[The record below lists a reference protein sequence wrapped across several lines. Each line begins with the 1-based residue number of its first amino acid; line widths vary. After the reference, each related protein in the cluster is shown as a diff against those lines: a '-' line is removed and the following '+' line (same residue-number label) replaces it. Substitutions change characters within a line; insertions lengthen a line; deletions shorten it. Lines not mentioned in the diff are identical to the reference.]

1 MLPRE
6 GGCPVTGLW
15 GTLRRVEDTE
25 VADCAVELADGRT
38 IAWTDVGPADGVVV
52 LRFPGTPGS
61 RWSIR
66 ADRRPWRDRSVRMI
80 TGERPGYGRSTR
92 LPGRGFAEHADDMA
106 RLLDHLGLDR
116 VYVCGQSGG
125 APRALAL
132 AARHPDRARVA
143 SVLSGMAPLTDEEA
157 TQVIPINQRARRLV
171 AAHDVDGLRTLLT
184 PIAAEMLADPLAG
197 YAAQMATAPPE
208 DHTVMTDPLWQQG
221 YIRATR
227 EALGTGIDGWVDETL
242 AILGRLADVPLPAVT
257 TSLVWYHAHDD
268 RNVPLLGRARAR

>member
-1 MLPRE
+1 
-6 GGCPVTGLW
+6 
-15 GTLRRVEDTE
+15 
-25 VADCAVELADGRT
+25 
-38 IAWTDVGPADGVVV
+38 
-52 LRFPGTPGS
+52 
-61 RWSIR
+61 
-66 ADRRPWRDRSVRMI
+66 
-80 TGERPGYGRSTR
+80 
-92 LPGRGFAEHADDMA
+92 MA

-116 VYVCGQSGG
+116 VYVCGESGG

-132 AARHPDRARVA
+132 AARHPQRLRAA
-143 SVLSGMAPLTDEEA
+143 SILSGMAPLTDEEA

-208 DHTVMTDPLWQQG
+208 DHAVMTDPLWQQA

-242 AILGRLADVPLPAVT
+242 AILGDWPDIRLPAVT

-268 RNVPLLGRARAR
+268 RNVPLSGRARAR

>member
-1 MLPRE
+1 M
-6 GGCPVTGLW
+6 V
-15 GTLRRVEDTE
+15 
-25 VADCAVELADGRT
+25 
-38 IAWTDVGPADGVVV
+38 
-52 LRFPGTPGS
+52 
-61 RWSIR
+61 
-66 ADRRPWRDRSVRMI
+66 

-116 VYVCGQSGG
+116 VYVCGESGG

-132 AARHPDRARVA
+132 AARHPQRLRAA
-143 SVLSGMAPLTDEEA
+143 SILSGMAPLTDEEA

-242 AILGRLADVPLPAVT
+242 AILGDWPTCRCPRSPRPWCGTTPTTTATCRCRAARGLVDHLPNAT
-257 TSLVWYHAHDD
+257 LGVWPD
-268 RNVPLLGRARAR
+268 RGHFAAYRREGQVLDELLTR